1 MQRRKAVKHYK
12 RATLTKKEK
21 HETFLRKNECLTKK
35 GTDHGLTGKIDKVKP
50 LALCHPKTEPVPGK
64 VRYQMHHTADAKGK
78 YKRYPIAHYYLKDL
92 ANIYQTSKF
101 LLRNRL
107 KPHSVQIGEPEE
119 GFKYSPRQVELI
131 FNLVPLPSGVYYYKR
146 YKKRE

>member
-1 MQRRKAVKHYK
+1 MNHTNNTRGSY
-12 RATLTKKEK
+12 
-21 HETFLRKNECLTKK
+21 LRF
-35 GTDHGLTGKIDKVKP
+35 
-50 LALCHPKTEPVPGK
+50 
-64 VRYQMHHTADAKGK
+64 
-78 YKRYPIAHYYLKDL
+78 PIAYYYLKDL

-107 KPHSVQIGEPEE
+107 KPFLELIGEPEE

-131 FNLVPLPSGVYYYKR
+131 FNLVPLPSGVYFYKR

>member
-1 MQRRKAVKHYK
+1 
-12 RATLTKKEK
+12 
-21 HETFLRKNECLTKK
+21 
-35 GTDHGLTGKIDKVKP
+35 
-50 LALCHPKTEPVPGK
+50 
-64 VRYQMHHTADAKGK
+64 MHHTADAKGK

-107 KPHSVQIGEPEE
+107 KPHSGQICEPEE

-146 YKKRE
+146 YKKRNNSGLFKFHIGLCETPITANSL